1 MTHDTRTDVEP
12 AGRRASRDVLPDLLR
27 GLALLGIVVVNAP
40 YLGGST
46 LGFSSEAV
54 ASTLDAAV
62 AFLVIALAQ
71 GKFFLLFSFLFGYS
85 LAYVLRDDR
94 PDGRSRFRRRL
105 LVLAAFGTA
114 HAVLLFAGDILL
126 TYAVLGVVLLRLAR
140 SADRTVL
147 RAARLAFVVGTLL
160 LTAGLG
166 LSAAFPE
173 AATTVDPATVA
184 FDAGI
189 AGATVGEAI
198 ALRAA
203 VLPTVL
209 GTVALAQGP
218 YALAAFLLGLL
229 ASRRRLLA
237 DPAAHAPRW
246 RRFIRIGLGVG
257 LPLQLVAAVLQVD
270 AIRDGVPTGTAGSLG
285 LLLGF
290 VTAPLL
296 TAGYVGLVAA
306 GAARR
311 PDLMRWAWPA
321 GRMSLTVY
329 LGQSLLL
336 VLVFGGLGIGPGLF
350 GQLGTAAVVLMGVAT
365 WVVLVAFSAWWLRSH
380 DRGPLETVV
389 ARLSTPG
396 GRRHWPARP

>member
-1 MTHDTRTDVEP
+1 MTRDTRIDVDA
-12 AGRRASRDVLPDLLR
+12 AGTRASRDVLPDLLR
-27 GLALLGIVVVNAP
+27 GLSLLGIVVVNAP
-40 YLGGST
+40 YLGSST
-46 LGFSSEAV
+46 RGFSPEAV
-54 ASTLDAAV
+54 ASTVDATA
-62 AFLVIALAQ
+62 AFLVIALAH

-94 PDGRSRFRRRL
+94 PDGRARFRRRL
-105 LVLAAFGTA
+105 LILAAFGIA
-114 HAVLLFAGDILL
+114 HALLLFAGDILL

-140 SADRTVL
+140 RPDRSVV
-147 RAARLAFVVGTLL
+147 RVARGVFLVGTLL

-166 LSAAFPE
+166 LQAAFPQE
-173 AATTVDPATVA
+173 VAAVDPAAVA

-189 AGATVGEAI
+189 ADAPLGEAI

-209 GTVALAQGP
+209 GTVAFAQGP
-218 YALAAFLLGLL
+218 YALAAFLIGLL

-237 DPAAHAPRW
+237 DPAAHAPLW
-246 RRFIRIGLGVG
+246 RRLMRIGLGVG
-257 LPLQLVAAVLQVD
+257 LPLQLVAAVLQVG
-270 AIRDGVPTGTAGSLG
+270 AIRDGVPSGTAASLG

-306 GAARR
+306 GIARR

-321 GRMSLTVY
+321 GRMSLTAY

-336 VLVFGGLGIGPGLF
+336 VLVFGGLGIGPSLF
-350 GQLGTAAVVLMGVAT
+350 GELGTSAVVSVGIAT
-365 WVVLVAFSAWWLRSH
+365 WVVLTALSAWWLRSH
-380 DRGPLETVV
+380 ARGPLEAVV

-396 GRRHWPARP
+396 GRRPVRS